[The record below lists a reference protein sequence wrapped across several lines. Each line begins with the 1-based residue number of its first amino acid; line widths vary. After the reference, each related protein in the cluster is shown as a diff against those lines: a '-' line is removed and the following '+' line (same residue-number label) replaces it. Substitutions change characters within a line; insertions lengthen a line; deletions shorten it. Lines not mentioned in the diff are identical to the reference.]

1 MTAPDGARMNENDLR
16 ELIANHE
23 ADRVEFTTSTSDTT
37 KFSEAVCAFANDLPN
52 HGKPG
57 YLIIGVDDSGTIRGV
72 NVTDQLLQ
80 SLGALRSA
88 GNIQPLPDISVEK
101 ISTADGDV
109 AVVTVQPSP
118 LPPVRYR
125 GRVCI
130 RVGPRRDYATEQE
143 ERRLIERRVSHART
157 FDAQPALG
165 STISDLALPLFL
177 IEYRSQAIAAEI
189 IEENNRPTEQ
199 QLASLRFFD
208 LAKGC
213 PTNAGILLFGLDV
226 TKWLPGAYIQ
236 FLRVDGDSLAAP
248 ILNDREIRGDLLT
261 VLRELDA
268 LVDAHLSQV
277 PAPASTLREQTIHA
291 YPRVAIRELLMNG
304 VMHRDYAS
312 TAPLRLTWLS
322 DRIEIQ
328 SPGSLYGEASP
339 SNFPQQTS
347 YRNPIVAEALKALGY
362 VNRYGRGVIRAQQAL
377 RDNGSPPAEFQFDAG
392 YVLASIRR
400 RT

>member
-1 MTAPDGARMNENDLR
+1 MDEQELR
-16 ELIANHE
+16 ALIADHE
-23 ADRVEFTTSTSDTT
+23 ADRVEFTVSTNDTT

-52 HGKPG
+52 HAKRG
-57 YLIIGVDDSGTIRGV
+57 YLVIGVENSGAISGAQV
-72 NVTDQLLQ
+72 NDELLRN
-80 SLGALRSA
+80 LGALRSD
-88 GNIQPLPDISVEK
+88 GNIQPLPDLTVEK
-101 ISTADGDV
+101 VSTSNGDV

-130 RVGPRRDYATEQE
+130 RIGPRRDYATEQE

-165 STISDLALPLFL
+165 SAADDLALPLFL
-177 IEYRSQAIAAEI
+177 IEYRGQAIAPEV
-189 IEENNRPTEQ
+189 IEENNRPVEQ

-208 LAKGC
+208 LRLRC

-226 TKWLPGAYIQ
+226 RKWLPGAYIQ

-248 ILNDREIRGDLLT
+248 VLNDREIYGDLLT
-261 VLRELDA
+261 VLRDLDA
-268 LVDAHLSQV
+268 LVDAQLSQV
-277 PAPASTLREQTIHA
+277 PVPTTTLREETVQA
-291 YPRVAIRELLMNG
+291 YPRVAVRELLMNAI
-304 VMHRDYAS
+304 MHRDYAS
-312 TAPLRLTWLS
+312 TAPLRITWLS

-328 SPGSLYGEASP
+328 SPGSLYGEASRG
-339 SNFPQQTS
+339 NFPQQTS
-347 YRNPIVAEALKALGY
+347 YRNPVIAEALKALGY

-392 YVLASIRR
+392 YVLATIRR
-400 RT
+400 RV